1 MYISIGVIFQNLTD
15 YYDSTSYGGEVD
27 GILTQQSPFD
37 FLNAYVNLLNAS
49 LTVHKGLLDEKIR
62 KEEIISSFLKH
73 ESVLTYIEN
82 FVSRKETSTNW
93 FSKIEISFIYKIV
106 LLDYFHLQSYQESL
120 LWKIAISLIRH
131 LQKGQEYQL
140 SFLLNH
146 IIFSSKYI
154 NTVQEITAGLSELS
168 IKSDCPVNSSLGN
181 YNAPNLEQNLDL
193 HLPKLLKL
201 YHGLLLTNS
210 KTIEQSQIFYHHLC
224 YSTPTLTLKTNGETV
239 LPTDWQYLPLLTIL
253 HHRQTNANVNSN
265 ASIDRSSD
273 EKEIEYVQDCLFWV
287 YITTIRNIG
296 TQALSSASAV
306 LRLSRLSTVF
316 LAAPD
321 LFMEPKIHL
330 LIQKCLYD
338 TLLRVCSKS
347 EEGIKFPNKKVP
359 GIDSFKE
366 YYEEL
371 INQFESVS
379 YGNQLFATFLLLP
392 LTAINTWEY
401 RR

>member
-1 MYISIGVIFQNLTD
+1 M
-15 YYDSTSYGGEVD
+15 
-27 GILTQQSPFD
+27 
-37 FLNAYVNLLNAS
+37 NLLNAS

-62 KEEIISSFLKH
+62 KEEIISRFLKH

-82 FVSRKETSTNW
+82 FASRKETSTNW
-93 FSKIEISFIYKIV
+93 FSKIEISFIYKVV

-181 YNAPNLEQNLDL
+181 YNEPNLEQNLDL

-210 KTIEQSQIFYHHLC
+210 KKIEQSQIFYHHLC
-224 YSTPTLTLKTNGETV
+224 YSTPTLTLKTNGETI

-253 HHRQTNANVNSN
+253 HHRQTNVNVKSN

-321 LFMEPKIHL
+321 LFMEPTIHL
-330 LIQKCLYD
+330 LIQKCLYG

-392 LTAINTWEY
+392 LTSINTWEY